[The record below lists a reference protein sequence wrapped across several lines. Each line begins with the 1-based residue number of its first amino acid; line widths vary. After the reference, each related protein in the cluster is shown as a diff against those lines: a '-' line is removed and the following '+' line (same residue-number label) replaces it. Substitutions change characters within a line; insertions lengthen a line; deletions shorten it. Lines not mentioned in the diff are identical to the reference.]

1 MSWENAYQP
10 YQPQQESS
18 GKAMAALI
26 LGICGLVVCP
36 LVCSILAI
44 VFANQAHAEIDAS
57 RGRLGGRQNAQVGLI
72 LGWVGVALVV
82 VGVLLVL
89 AVVAL
94 AASSGGDYTY
104 SVD

>member
-44 VFANQAHAEIDAS
+44 VFAVQARAEIRAS
-57 RGRLGGRQNAQVGLI
+57 GGRLGGAQNAQVGLI

-89 AVVAL
+89 VVVF

-104 SVD
+104 TTG

>member
-10 YQPQQESS
+10 YQPQQDSS
-18 GKAMAALI
+18 GKALASLI

-44 VFANQAHAEIDAS
+44 VLANQAYAEIDAS

-72 LGWVGVALVV
+72 LGWVGVGLCVAGIGLF
-82 VGVLLVL
+82 VLFI
-89 AVVAL
+89 L
-94 AASSGGDYTY
+94 AASSGSSY
-104 SVD
+104 

>member
-36 LVCSILAI
+36 LICSILAV
-44 VFANQAHAEIDAS
+44 VFATQARAEIRAS
-57 RGRLGGRQNAQVGLI
+57 GGRLGGAQNAQVGLI

-82 VGVLLVL
+82 VGVPLVL
-89 AVVAL
+89 AIIAF

-104 SVD
+104 TTG